1 MKKFLSLILCAAI
14 IAPVTVSAATIS
26 ADESSAEIIGEFS
39 QASDTVN
46 VPFGAKSGD
55 KVTLYLTVKNS
66 QSVSGLHTEIN
77 YSPAYLMKTDTVN
90 YYENSFNYSKNG
102 NMHFS
107 VLFNQGGVNLTSETK
122 IAAVTFTVM
131 KDISESDKVL
141 DYTVTEFYNS
151 SLAELNHGN
160 VGYKI
165 EKNATVTSP
174 SNPTTPTTP
183 TTPVT
188 PISTKNIYGDLDRDG
203 TVKSSDSLLVLR
215 NSVGLEQFDD
225 IQKILA
231 NVDGDNSIT
240 SADALEILRYSVKL
254 PSSNLIGKE
263 YTP

>member
-1 MKKFLSLILCAAI
+1 MKKFLSLILCAAV

-26 ADESSAEIIGEFS
+26 ADESTAEISGEFS

-46 VPFGAKSGD
+46 VPFSAKNGD

-66 QSVSGLHTEIN
+66 QSVSGLHTKIN
-77 YSPAYLMKTDTVN
+77 YNQAYLMKKDIVN
-90 YYENSFNYSKNG
+90 YYENSFSYSKNG
-102 NMHFS
+102 NMNFS
-107 VLFNQGGVNLTSETK
+107 VLFSQGGVNLTSETN
-122 IAAVTFTVM
+122 IAAVTFTVT

-151 SLAELNHGN
+151 SLAELNHKN
-160 VGYKI
+160 VGCKI
-165 EKNATVTSP
+165 QKNAALTTP
-174 SNPTTPTTP
+174 SNPVNPTTP

-188 PISTKNIYGDLDRDG
+188 PISTKNIYGDLDCDG

-225 IQKILA
+225 TQKILA

-254 PSSNLIGKE
+254 PSSDIIGKE
-263 YTP
+263 LK